1 MEVRTALSVRAPRV
15 SRRGTAEKAYGD
27 IIGPGFGASGRHAR
41 WVETRER
48 ALASARDAPSPW
60 LQEFNCRH
68 GYSPGASNRGEAMPI
83 DGPFIADAIQP
94 PRKSRNTHSTAHPVT
109 EKLSLKIHNLRTE
122 GHY

>member
-41 WVETRER
+41 GVETRER
-48 ALASARDAPSPW
+48 ALASARGAPSPW

-68 GYSPGASNRGEAMPI
+68 GYSPGASNRGGAMPI
-83 DGPFIADAIQP
+83 DGPFIADAYSRRLEIYTVQHIQ
-94 PRKSRNTHSTAHPVT
+94 
-109 EKLSLKIHNLRTE
+109 
-122 GHY
+122 